1 MSRLLGIDYGTVRI
15 GLALSDPTRT
25 LASPLPFLENNSPQQ
40 VTQALSE
47 LIQTHQISALII
59 GLPRNMDGTYGPS
72 AQKVRDFISQIQK
85 DIPLPITP
93 IDERLTTAQ
102 VSKQLAGIG
111 LNQRQL
117 RKKVDSS
124 SACLIL
130 QQYLDRSAPLL

>member
-15 GLALSDPTRT
+15 GLALSDPTGT
-25 LASPLPFLENNSPQQ
+25 LASPLPFLENQSLQQ
-40 VTQALSE
+40 VTTALSE
-47 LIQTHQISALII
+47 LIQTHQIEGLVI

-72 AQKVRDFISQIQK
+72 AQKVREFIAQIQK
-85 DIPLPITP
+85 SISLPITP

-102 VSKQLAGIG
+102 ASKQLSGIG
-111 LNQRQL
+111 LNQKQL

-130 QQYLDRSAPLL
+130 QQYLDRNTPLL

>member
-85 DIPLPITP
+85 DILLPITP

-102 VSKQLAGIG
+102 ASKQLAGIG
-111 LNQRQL
+111 LSQKEL

-130 QQYLDRSAPLL
+130 QQYLDRSTPLI

>member
-15 GLALSDPTRT
+15 GLALSDPTGS
-25 LASPLPFLENNSPQQ
+25 LASPLPFLPNQSPQQ

-47 LIQTHQISALII
+47 LIQTHQITALII

-85 DIPLPITP
+85 DILLPITP

-102 VSKQLAGIG
+102 ASKQLAGIG
-111 LNQRQL
+111 LSQKEL

-130 QQYLDRSAPLL
+130 QQYLDRSTPLI

>member
-47 LIQTHQISALII
+47 LIQTHQINALII

-102 VSKQLAGIG
+102 ASKQLAGIG
-111 LNQRQL
+111 LNQKQL

-130 QQYLDRSAPLL
+130 QQYLDRSTPLI

>member
-15 GLALSDPTRT
+15 GLALSDPTGT
-25 LASPLPFLENNSPQQ
+25 LASPLPFLPNQSPQQ

-47 LIQTHQISALII
+47 LIQTHQITAFII

-85 DIPLPITP
+85 DIFLPITP

-102 VSKQLAGIG
+102 ASKQLMRIG
-111 LNQRQL
+111 LSQKQL

-130 QQYLDRSAPLL
+130 QQYLDRSTPLI